1 MKNYILL
8 ALSAACIG
16 ATASAQ
22 SVKIGDNYTVSYNA
36 AAAKNIGFSV
46 DVSDKSGY
54 LATCQGAA
62 AAIHFLTKELG
73 VKLSDNQKAAIYTAS
88 HEEVPEWL
96 RTAAGIKQL

>member
-1 MKNYILL
+1 MKNIILTAALLL
-8 ALSAACIG
+8 AAIT
-16 ATASAQ
+16 TANAQ
-22 SVKIGDNYTVSYNA
+22 SMKVGNVTISYNA